1 MHRAMDHDGADTGEA
16 ASGIGAG
23 TIKDKLIE
31 TKRRWAREGRL
42 LTGRVSRRDED
53 RLPPGQ
59 RKVTDWPVLDLGVKP
74 NIPLAQ
80 WRLTID
86 GLVEQPLRLDWDA
99 FQALPQSDLSSDIH
113 CVTSWSRFDNRW
125 RGVAVMD
132 LLERVQP
139 KPEANFVVLHS
150 FDTYTTNLPLEEFAM
165 EGALLATHW
174 EGKPLTIDHGGPV
187 RAIVPQ
193 LYFWKSAKWLKRIE
207 FIAADRPGFWE
218 ERGYHNFGDPW
229 REQRYG

>member
-1 MHRAMDHDGADTGEA
+1 MNDGMN
-16 ASGIGAG
+16 SGA
-23 TIKDKLIE
+23 IKTKLIAAKE
-31 TKRRWAREGRL
+31 RWAREGRL
-42 LTGRVSRRDED
+42 LTGKPSRREED

-80 WRLTID
+80 WRLSID
-86 GLVEQPLRLDWDA
+86 GLVEQSMRLDWDA
-99 FQALPQSDLSSDIH
+99 FQALPQSDLMSDIH
-113 CVTSWSRFDNRW
+113 CVTAWSRFDNRW

-139 KPEANFVVLHS
+139 RAEADFVVLHS

-165 EGALLATHW
+165 DGALLATHW
-174 EGKPLTIDHGGPV
+174 EGKPLTVDHGGPV

>member
-1 MHRAMDHDGADTGEA
+1 MNDGMN
-16 ASGIGAG
+16 SG
-23 TIKDKLIE
+23 TIKTKLIAAKE
-31 TKRRWAREGRL
+31 RWAREGRL
-42 LTGRVSRRDED
+42 LTGKPSRREED

-80 WRLTID
+80 WRLSID
-86 GLVEQPLRLDWDA
+86 GLVEQSMRLDWDA
-99 FQALPQSDLSSDIH
+99 FQALPQSDLMSDIH
-113 CVTSWSRFDNRW
+113 CVTAWSRFDNRW

>member
-1 MHRAMDHDGADTGEA
+1 MNDGMN
-16 ASGIGAG
+16 SGA
-23 TIKDKLIE
+23 IKTKLIAAKE
-31 TKRRWAREGRL
+31 RWAREGRL
-42 LTGRVSRRDED
+42 LTGKPSRREED

-80 WRLTID
+80 WRLSID
-86 GLVEQPLRLDWDA
+86 GLVEQSMRLDWDA
-99 FQALPQSDLSSDIH
+99 FRALPQSDLMSDIH
-113 CVTSWSRFDNRW
+113 CVTAWSRFDNRW

>member
-1 MHRAMDHDGADTGEA
+1 MNSGA
-16 ASGIGAG
+16 
-23 TIKDKLIE
+23 IKTKLIAAKE
-31 TKRRWAREGRL
+31 RWAREGRL
-42 LTGRVSRRDED
+42 LTGKPSRREED

-80 WRLTID
+80 WRLSID
-86 GLVEQPLRLDWDA
+86 GLVEQSMRLDWDA
-99 FQALPQSDLSSDIH
+99 FQALPQSDLMSDIH
-113 CVTSWSRFDNRW
+113 CVTAWSRFDNRW

-174 EGKPLTIDHGGPV
+174 EGKALTIDHGGPV

>member
-1 MHRAMDHDGADTGEA
+1 MDQGDD
-16 ASGIGAG
+16 IGTSG
-23 TIKDKLIE
+23 TIREKLVE
-31 TKRRWAREGRL
+31 TKRRWAEEGRL
-42 LTGRVSRRDED
+42 LTGRPSSREED

-86 GLVEQPLRLDWDA
+86 GLVERPLRLDWDA
-99 FQALPQSDLSSDIH
+99 FQALPQSDLESDIH
-113 CVTSWSRFDNRW
+113 CVTAWSRFDNRW

-132 LLERVQP
+132 LLEHVRP
-139 KPEANFVVLHS
+139 KDEANFVVLHS
-150 FDTYTTNLPLEEFAM
+150 FDTYTTNLPLMEFAA

-174 EGKPLTIDHGGPV
+174 DGRPLTLEHGGPV
-187 RAIVPQ
+187 RAVVPQ

-207 FIAADRPGFWE
+207 FVAADRPGFWE
-218 ERGYHNFGDPW
+218 ERGYHNHGDPW
-229 REQRYG
+229 TEQRYG

>member
-1 MHRAMDHDGADTGEA
+1 MNDGMN
-16 ASGIGAG
+16 SGA
-23 TIKDKLIE
+23 IKTKLIAAKE
-31 TKRRWAREGRL
+31 RWAREGRL
-42 LTGRVSRRDED
+42 LTGKPSRREED

-80 WRLTID
+80 WRLSID
-86 GLVEQPLRLDWDA
+86 GLVEQSMRLDWDA
-99 FQALPQSDLSSDIH
+99 FQALPQSDLMSDIH
-113 CVTSWSRFDNRW
+113 CVTAWSRFDNRW

-174 EGKPLTIDHGGPV
+174 EGKALTIDHGGPV

>member
-1 MHRAMDHDGADTGEA
+1 MNDITTSGA
-16 ASGIGAG
+16 
-23 TIKDKLIE
+23 IKEKLIAAKE
-31 TKRRWAREGRL
+31 RWAREGRL
-42 LTGRVSRRDED
+42 LTGRPSRREED

-86 GLVEQPLRLDWDA
+86 GLVAQPMRLDWDA
-99 FQALPQSDLSSDIH
+99 FQALPQSDLESDIH
-113 CVTSWSRFDNRW
+113 CVTAWSRFDNRW

-139 KPEANFVVLHS
+139 RAEADFVVLHS

-165 EGALLATHW
+165 DGALLATHW
-174 EGKPLTIDHGGPV
+174 EGKPLTVDHGGPV